1 MKLKAEDQ
9 AVSFKHELDCANLQI
24 EALELEVE
32 ELRSNKRQKK

>member
-9 AVSFKHELDCANLQI
+9 AVSFKHDCANLQI